1 MVTKKSLC
9 LSSVAGELG
18 DSEYSSWS
26 TNHIKTGN
34 GRLWGG
40 RGIPSLSPKV
50 HPQTK
55 RASASWEKADALAQ
69 EEQGDR
75 CTFPGLASS
84 W

>member
-18 DSEYSSWS
+18 DSEYNSWS
-26 TNHIKTGN
+26 TNHIKTGK

-55 RASASWEKADALAQ
+55 SISILGEGGCSGSGRA
-69 EEQGDR
+69 R
-75 CTFPGLASS
+75 R
-84 W
+84 